1 MVDLR
6 KRAAIYTRVSSVKQ
20 KEEGVSLEVQL
31 KACRKFCADNNYI
44 IISEFEDAQSGLDA
58 DRPGYQAM
66 LRMASENAF
75 DVVVVWRRDRFG
87 RDTAE
92 IFPTVKSLKRHNVD
106 VASVTE
112 GGTVD
117 EVTFGVL
124 TVMAEEES
132 RRTSRRIR
140 ASKEELAKQGYWS
153 GGAPLGYSLTIGPN
167 GKSKVLAP
175 NEQAPL
181 VTELFRRYAHEK
193 ASLADLLGFLKDN
206 GISTSRAAIGYS
218 LKNRAYAGKVSYGQ
232 WSRSQFAPK
241 PKEIEY
247 QGQHP
252 PLVDTDTFE
261 LVQQRLVE
269 NKHRYFGQYH
279 RPKYLFS
286 GLLRCGICGS
296 AMSGRRKKD
305 RKNQV
310 QYECSRRNN
319 RRDCN
324 QPTIFEAKVGA
335 EVKDQIMRL
344 LDPLRLSEVQSQA
357 KSIVE
362 TTAQNAMEE
371 RVHLQDSLA
380 QQRDSL
386 EKRLAGLEDGYFD
399 GEIAKDRYLQR
410 RDDYL
415 KTLEEI
421 ESKISDLPTLH
432 RMDIQPVLGII
443 NTITW
448 ETLDDQAWR
457 EIVEGVVDRVVV
469 EGPGGDGRTFPSTIR
484 IEWKAEF
491 QPLLE
496 MVAEG

>member
-1 MVDLR
+1 MLDLR
-6 KRAAIYTRVSSVKQ
+6 KRAAIYTRVSSARQ
-20 KEEGVSLEVQL
+20 KEEGVSLDVQL

-44 IISEFEDAQSGLDA
+44 IIREFEDAQSGLDA

-66 LRMASENAF
+66 LQMASESAF

-140 ASKEELAKQGYWS
+140 ASKEDLAKEGYWS
-153 GGAPLGYSLTIGPN
+153 GSAPLGYSLTIGAN
-167 GKSKVLAP
+167 GKSKALTP
-175 NEQAPL
+175 NEQAHL
-181 VTELFRRYAHEK
+181 ITELFRRYAHEK
-193 ASLADLLGFLKDN
+193 ASLADLLGFLRDN

-218 LKNRAYAGKVSYGQ
+218 LKNRAYAGKVIYGQ
-232 WSRSQFAPK
+232 WSRSQFSPK

-247 QGQHP
+247 QGQHS
-252 PLVDTDTFE
+252 PLVDPDTFE
-261 LVQQRLVE
+261 LVQQRLAE

-296 AMSGRRKKD
+296 AMSGRRKID
-305 RKNQV
+305 RKYQV

-324 QPTIFEAKVGA
+324 QPTIFEAKVGV
-335 EVKDQIMRL
+335 EVKDQIMRV
-344 LDPLRLSEVQSQA
+344 LDPLRLAEVQAQA
-357 KSIVE
+357 KAIVK
-362 TTAQNAMEE
+362 TTAQNALEE
-371 RVHLQDSLA
+371 RLHLQESLA

-399 GEIAKDRYLQR
+399 EEISKDRYLRR
-410 RDDYL
+410 RDEYL
-415 KTLEEI
+415 KTLEEL
-421 ESKISDLPTLH
+421 ESQIGTLPPLP
-432 RMDIQPVLGII
+432 RVDIQPILGII
-443 NTITW
+443 DAITW
-448 ETLDDQAWR
+448 DALDDQAWR
-457 EIVEGVVDRVVV
+457 EIIEGMVDRIVI
-469 EGPGGDGRTFPSTIR
+469 EESAKTDGCLVPAAIKVL
-484 IEWKAEF
+484 WKPEYE
-491 QPLLE
+491 PLLGLKG
-496 MVAEG
+496 V